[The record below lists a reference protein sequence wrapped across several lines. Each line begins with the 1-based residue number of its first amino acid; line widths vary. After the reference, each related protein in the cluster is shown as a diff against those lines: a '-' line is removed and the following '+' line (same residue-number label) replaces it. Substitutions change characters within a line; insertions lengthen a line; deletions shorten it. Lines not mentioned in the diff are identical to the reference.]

1 MSEDIAK
8 DKKVVKKA
16 FAMHDKQS
24 HEGEKTN
31 LSKLKKGG
39 RMKKEGG
46 CVGRYK
52 EGGSIKMKKDAAD
65 IKDIQKIKL
74 SKTKKAAAP
83 SAAMMAEPTPF
94 KKGGNVKKYNMG
106 GMASY
111 DQAMQDPK
119 AKKMMRDASLART
132 LKANPISE
140 TELSSI
146 SNSDAAK
153 GLRNYGRM
161 YKQGMGMKPDTAYEY
176 KKGGKAKKCAEG
188 GSLKSVD
195 AEENPGLAKLPTNVR
210 NKMGYAKKGGEV
222 KKMNVGGRS
231 DIEEVKENLY
241 MRPGENTT
249 YSKVRGIGPAIA
261 ASRLKER
268 GVDVPGLIANRARN
282 SSEDPYKKGGK
293 VKKYADGGIVDNI
306 KAVGKKLYENV
317 MGTPEQNKAAAEQEK
332 RIAEKDPSSYEA
344 KYRKMTGKKRGGKA
358 C

>member
-1 MSEDIAK
+1 MDGFKSSPKMQCFKEGGAVKYKSRHSEKSEMSEDIAQ

-74 SKTKKAAAP
+74 TKTKKAAAP
-83 SAAMMAEPTPF
+83 SKAAIKPAMSNIAEPAPTPAPGGDLSMIAPAMGM
-94 KKGGNVKKYNMG
+94 KKGGY
-106 GMASY
+106 
-111 DQAMQDPK
+111 
-119 AKKMMRDASLART
+119 
-132 LKANPISE
+132 
-140 TELSSI
+140 
-146 SNSDAAK
+146 
-153 GLRNYGRM
+153 
-161 YKQGMGMKPDTAYEY
+161 
-176 KKGGKAKKCAEG
+176 AKKCAEG

-222 KKMNVGGRS
+222 KK
-231 DIEEVKENLY
+231 
-241 MRPGENTT
+241 
-249 YSKVRGIGPAIA
+249 
-261 ASRLKER
+261 
-268 GVDVPGLIANRARN
+268 
-282 SSEDPYKKGGK
+282 
-293 VKKYADGGIVDNI
+293 YADGGIVDNI
-306 KAVGKKLYENV
+306 KSVGKKLYENV

-332 RIAEKDPSSYEA
+332 AIAEKDPSSYEA
-344 KYRKMTGKKRGGKA
+344 KYRKLTGKKRGGKV

>member
-1 MSEDIAK
+1 
-8 DKKVVKKA
+8 
-16 FAMHDKQS
+16 
-24 HEGEKTN
+24 
-31 LSKLKKGG
+31 
-39 RMKKEGG
+39 MKKEGG

-74 SKTKKAAAP
+74 TKTKKAAAP
-83 SAAMMAEPTPF
+83 SKAAIKPAMSNIAEPAPAMSPDMGMVPPMM
-94 KKGGNVKKYNMG
+94 KKGGY
-106 GMASY
+106 
-111 DQAMQDPK
+111 
-119 AKKMMRDASLART
+119 
-132 LKANPISE
+132 
-140 TELSSI
+140 
-146 SNSDAAK
+146 
-153 GLRNYGRM
+153 
-161 YKQGMGMKPDTAYEY
+161 
-176 KKGGKAKKCAEG
+176 AKKCAEG

-210 NKMGYAKKGGEV
+210 NKMGYAKKGGNV

-268 GVDVPGLIANRARN
+268 GVDIPGLIANRARN

-332 RIAEKDPSSYEA
+332 AIAEKDPSSYEA
-344 KYRKMTGKKRGGKA
+344 KYRKLTGKKRGGKA
-358 C
+358 KAC

>member
-1 MSEDIAK
+1 MDGFKTSPKMQCFKEGGAVKYKSRHSEKSEMSEDIAQ

-65 IKDIQKIKL
+65 LKDIQKIKL
-74 SKTKKAAAP
+74 TKTKKAAAP
-83 SAAMMAEPTPF
+83 SKAAIKPAMSNIAEPAMSADMGMTPPPMM
-94 KKGGNVKKYNMG
+94 KKGGY
-106 GMASY
+106 
-111 DQAMQDPK
+111 
-119 AKKMMRDASLART
+119 
-132 LKANPISE
+132 
-140 TELSSI
+140 
-146 SNSDAAK
+146 
-153 GLRNYGRM
+153 
-161 YKQGMGMKPDTAYEY
+161 
-176 KKGGKAKKCAEG
+176 AKKCAEG

-222 KKMNVGGRS
+222 KK
-231 DIEEVKENLY
+231 
-241 MRPGENTT
+241 
-249 YSKVRGIGPAIA
+249 
-261 ASRLKER
+261 
-268 GVDVPGLIANRARN
+268 
-282 SSEDPYKKGGK
+282 
-293 VKKYADGGIVDNI
+293 YADGGIVDNI

-332 RIAEKDPSSYEA
+332 AIAEKDPSSYEA
-344 KYRKMTGKKRGGKA
+344 KYRKLTGKKRGGKA